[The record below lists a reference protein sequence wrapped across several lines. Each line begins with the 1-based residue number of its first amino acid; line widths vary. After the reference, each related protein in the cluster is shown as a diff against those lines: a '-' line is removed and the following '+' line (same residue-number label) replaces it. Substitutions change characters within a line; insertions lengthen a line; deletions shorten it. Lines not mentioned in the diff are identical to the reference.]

1 MLICAF
7 VGKIKAVVVP
17 QDAGS
22 RTSLCHEWWAGA
34 KQQTGQA
41 HFQPPPWNATFKQ
54 RDRLTHKVA
63 IVQEMGNTTMS
74 FQFWHQTR
82 NVGKI
87 ISISSYACAVWSKV
101 GLGIYVLV
109 TDEKKQRTQWT
120 QLGFF
125 CKGRLPPLRRTWGGN
140 CRGGLTLGGLLRPGG
155 WDGAGLEGLGGVW
168 RLGSWLAECIYSS
181 QWSCSISSSR
191 CRVRGCRPSGP
202 QRKNPAPNLKDE
214 SWNISAASKARL

>member
-22 RTSLCHEWWAGA
+22 RTSLCHDWWASA

-41 HFQPPPWNATFKQ
+41 HVQPPPWNVPFKQ
-54 RDRLTHKVA
+54 CDRLTHKIAV
-63 IVQEMGNTTMS
+63 VQEMGNTTMS

-87 ISISSYACAVWSKV
+87 ISISSYACVVWSKV

-120 QLGFF
+120 QSGFF

-140 CRGGLTLGGLLRPGG
+140 CRGGLTSGGLLRPGG
-155 WDGAGLEGLGGVW
+155 WDGVGLGGL
-168 RLGSWLAECIYSS
+168 RYSS
-181 QWSCSISSSR
+181 QWSCPISSSR

-202 QRKNPAPNLKDE
+202 QKKNPAPNLKDE